1 LHRRTEQNNN
11 ALLLQVLGDTT
22 RHCTLISDPPR
33 YRPFARNRR
42 GKPNVTRAPLSHTK
56 GSAACPVSPV
66 DTGRFEGPEASSRGG
81 AWQPPHGDKPGAP
94 PHSRVGGIPNLQ
106 SRPSRLHPL
115 STCGSI
121 QAARPRLSRARR
133 ATLMPPP
140 LPTAVNYSCRQ
151 CPWLASSVLAPH
163 PVRVRGR
170 VGPCEGPQCY
180 TVPARQR
187 SDVQHVQLDAHI
199 QQTSARRSSTPILS
213 GTLQLRTFILIQWR
227 RWGPNLR
234 KPSGYRRVLRRVF
247 KRRAQHRDEA
257 AGTPRLGRTF
267 RHQQSSPLPGLG

>member
-1 LHRRTEQNNN
+1 MTCQGGSQRELIGHVQNRTEQNNN

-81 AWQPPHGDKPGAP
+81 ARQPPHGDEPGAP

-121 QAARPRLSRARR
+121 QAARGSQEPVVPLSCRPLSR
-133 ATLMPPP
+133 
-140 LPTAVNYSCRQ
+140 
-151 CPWLASSVLAPH
+151 
-163 PVRVRGR
+163 
-170 VGPCEGPQCY
+170 
-180 TVPARQR
+180 
-187 SDVQHVQLDAHI
+187 
-199 QQTSARRSSTPILS
+199 
-213 GTLQLRTFILIQWR
+213 LQLITPVASVHGWR
-227 RWGPNLR
+227 P
-234 KPSGYRRVLRRVF
+234 VC
-247 KRRAQHRDEA
+247 
-257 AGTPRLGRTF
+257 
-267 RHQQSSPLPGLG
+267 